1 MRRQKDREQLRFRQW
16 IRENENNGEQKV
28 TCGNGAAF
36 QPRLLFILLQMGK
49 MPVNAAAR
57 KRLFRANGKPY
68 RDRMAA
74 VVSTLEGLEEVLA
87 ESSADYVVFLTEAD
101 WCDLKGWSKLT
112 VTDRTTDMIYGDED
126 MISLRSRE
134 RFSPFFKPD
143 WSPELFFCDRY
154 TGQACAYRRERCLKV
169 LADVEKRAAGFLY
182 ELALRYTEGMPA
194 DRILHFP
201 YILNHRIAEHAEEI
215 APDEQSAID
224 RIKEEALRRRGI
236 RGHIEPV
243 ADMPLSRVVYEQ
255 GGTPKVSIVVPS
267 KDNVGL
273 LTACMDSLE
282 KNTDYANRE
291 IVLVDNGSSPENRER
306 IDAYCRVHSIQY
318 VYEPMPFNF
327 ARMCNLGAEHA
338 KGEFLLFLNDDI
350 EVIQPDWLG
359 RMAGQA
365 ALPHTGAVGAK
376 LYYPG
381 GRIIQHAG
389 VINVGMGPSHALLGK
404 DDAEVYYY
412 GRNRLD
418 YNCLAVTAACLM
430 VQTAKFR
437 QVGGFDE
444 SLAVAF
450 NDVDLCMKLHEAGYD
465 NVIRNDVCL
474 IHHESASRG
483 LDSRDEKKMR
493 RLIEER
499 TLLWE
504 KHPCYAKG
512 IDPYYSVNLAPD
524 CTDFSCRLSGNT
536 LLPAKMAGTIK
547 HPGRYESPFQVHID
561 EVVRD
566 GDCIVRGWYYWKS
579 DKAMAG
585 VRPCLALSGE
595 NGEAVCDEACKVER
609 RDVAEALGVEWQECG
624 FSCRLPGDTG
634 KRIEKGAKIGIL
646 LKTAGWRKK
655 LNWSDYISTKEDI

>member
-1 MRRQKDREQLRFRQW
+1 MRRQRDREQLRYRQW
-16 IRENENNGEQKV
+16 IKENEDSREQETV
-28 TCGNGAAF
+28 CRNGAAF
-36 QPRLLFILLQMGK
+36 QPRLLFLLLQMGRT
-49 MPVNAAAR
+49 PVSAAAR
-57 KRLFRANGKPY
+57 RRLSRANGRRY
-68 RDRMAA
+68 RDCMAA
-74 VVSTLEGLEEVLA
+74 AVCTPDSLEGVLA

-101 WCDLKGWSKLT
+101 WCDFNGWSKLT
-112 VTDRTTDMIYGDED
+112 VAEGTTDMIYGDED

-143 WSPELFFCDRY
+143 WSPELLFCDRY
-154 TGQACAYRRERCLKV
+154 MGQACAYRRERCLSV
-169 LADVEKRAAGFLY
+169 LADMDKDADGFLY
-182 ELALRYTEGMPA
+182 DFALRYTEGLTA
-194 DRILHFP
+194 DRILHLP
-201 YILNHRIAEHAEEI
+201 CILNHRIAEYAAE
-215 APDEQSAID
+215 ATPDEQSAID
-224 RIKEEALRRRGI
+224 KAKEAALRRRGI

-243 ADMPLSRVVYEQ
+243 PDMPLSRVVYEPE
-255 GGTPKVSIVVPS
+255 GTPKVSIIIPS

-273 LTACMDSLE
+273 LTACLDSLE
-282 KNTDYANRE
+282 KNTAYSNRE

-306 IDAYCRVHSIQY
+306 IDAYCREHSIQY
-318 VYEPMPFNF
+318 VYEPMEFNF
-327 ARMCNLGAEHA
+327 ARMCNLGAERA
-338 KGEFLLFLNDDI
+338 QGEFLLFLNDDI

-359 RMAGQA
+359 RMVGQA

-376 LYYPG
+376 LYYLG
-381 GRIIQHAG
+381 GRMIQHAG

-430 VQTAKFR
+430 VQTARFR

-450 NDVDLCMKLHEAGYD
+450 NDVDLCIKLHEAGYD

-499 TLLWE
+499 TQLWT
-504 KHPCYAKG
+504 KHPRYAKG

-524 CTDFSCRLSGNT
+524 RTDFACKLSGNT

-547 HPGRYESPFQVHID
+547 HPARYESPFQVHID
-561 EVVRD
+561 EIVRD

-585 VRPCLALSGE
+585 VRPCLALLGE
-595 NGEAVCDEACKVER
+595 NGEAVCYEACKVER
-609 RDVAEALGVEWQECG
+609 SDVAEALDVEWQECG

-655 LNWSDYISTKEDI
+655 LSWSDYTSTKEGI